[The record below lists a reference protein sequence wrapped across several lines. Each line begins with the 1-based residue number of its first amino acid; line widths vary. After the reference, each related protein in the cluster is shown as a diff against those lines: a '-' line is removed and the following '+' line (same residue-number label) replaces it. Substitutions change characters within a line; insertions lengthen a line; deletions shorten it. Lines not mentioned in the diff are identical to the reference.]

1 MLEYYLCC
9 FKELFLFV
17 LYYLP
22 KIILNISISGVK
34 SSWTTLY
41 IYQVMP
47 GMTTYPVPTA
57 AAVPTAAPVA
67 KVKALLWPT
76 KRAAAT
82 MRETLAKFMSVML
95 KLDFADYCL
104 FHYSSLQRGP
114 TEINKGN

>member
-1 MLEYYLCC
+1 
-9 FKELFLFV
+9 
-17 LYYLP
+17 
-22 KIILNISISGVK
+22 
-34 SSWTTLY
+34 
-41 IYQVMP
+41 MP

-82 MRETLAKFMSVML
+82 MRETLAKFMLVML

-104 FHYSSLQRGP
+104 FPYSVVQLNI
-114 TEINKGN
+114 TKEIEVFSMLFDRVLTVFTGSYFKNNI

>member
-1 MLEYYLCC
+1 M
-9 FKELFLFV
+9 
-17 LYYLP
+17 
-22 KIILNISISGVK
+22 K

-76 KRAAAT
+76 KRATAT

-95 KLDFADYCL
+95 KLDFADNCL
-104 FHYSSLQRGP
+104 FHYSVVQLNI
-114 TEINKGN
+114 TKEIEVFSMLFDRVLTVFTGSSFKNHI